1 MESSAAIEQRTTSA
15 EIEKRLARLN
25 EKLGRYIPPRDEWTP
40 VDEAIY
46 QPADLLRVRIDEA
59 KTMQLKAVK
68 YAFTRQYT
76 LNKLYRRYCD
86 TRGVTP
92 DDIRTDDD
100 LEKIPLIPDVNFK
113 QHPSGKDF
121 AVLDC
126 RHLHWRPAQ
135 NCNRGCQPYL

>member
-92 DDIRTDDD
+92 ADIRTDDD
-100 LEKIPLIPDVNFK
+100 LE
-113 QHPSGKDF
+113 
-121 AVLDC
+121 
-126 RHLHWRPAQ
+126 
-135 NCNRGCQPYL
+135 